1 MIDPKMKIL
10 VVDDFATMRR
20 IIKNILKDLG
30 YENIFEADC
39 GLSALEILKKEN
51 INFIISDW
59 NMPQMSGIELL
70 KAVRHSEQW
79 QDIPFL
85 MVTAEGQKENVIEAA
100 KNKVSNYIV
109 KPFTAEVLREKI
121 NKIFENRK

>member
-1 MIDPKMKIL
+1 MIDLKMKIL

-20 IIKNILKDLG
+20 IIKNILRELG
-30 YENIFEADC
+30 YENILEADS

-70 KAVRHSEQW
+70 KAVRNSENW
-79 QDIPFL
+79 RDIPFL
-85 MVTAEGQKENVIEAA
+85 MVTAEGQKENVLEAA

-109 KPFTAEVLREKI
+109 KPFTAEVLKEKI